1 MGIMS
6 LSVKRSLSR
15 DNAFT
20 PDNST
25 SSWLAGLRLDSF
37 PGPSL
42 SKQMAQAAHAI
53 QADILSPTGTFLIP
67 LSSNGGFSHFTTPD
81 MIREVHRLGMKIVP
95 FTVSAGIL
103 IIQT

>member
-1 MGIMS
+1 MGTMS

-67 LSSNGGFSHFTTPD
+67 SSNGGFSHFTTPD
-81 MIREVHRLGMKIVP
+81 MIREAHRLGMKIVP
-95 FTVSAGIL
+95 FTVSTGIL
-103 IIQT
+103 VIQT